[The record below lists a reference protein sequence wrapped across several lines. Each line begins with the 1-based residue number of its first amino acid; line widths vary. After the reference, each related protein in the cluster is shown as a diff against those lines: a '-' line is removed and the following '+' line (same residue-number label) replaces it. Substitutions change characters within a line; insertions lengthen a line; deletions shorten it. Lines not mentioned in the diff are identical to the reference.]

1 VVPKRSRNVA
11 RSPQTGRKQAPNA
24 GFVAARLARQLQ
36 LSPLSTMIIHILEG
50 FMGTVVGKETQA
62 QTDVAAPVQLER
74 RRRSERI
81 AAQGV
86 QFGGGKSALPMS
98 LKYVL
103 PLCGLVALAFVALG

>member
-1 VVPKRSRNVA
+1 MGSVVENR
-11 RSPQTGRKQAPNA
+11 
-24 GFVAARLARQLQ
+24 
-36 LSPLSTMIIHILEG
+36 
-50 FMGTVVGKETQA
+50 TQS
-62 QTDVAAPVQLER
+62 QSDVAAPVQLER

-86 QFGGGKSALPMS
+86 RFGGGKSGLPVS